1 MNETLLRMTDR
12 GLYCERGDFFVDPW
26 AGVDRAI
33 VTHAHGD
40 HACPFGSPGT
50 VSGSRSTVRPEQV
63 FEIAF
68 EGIARSTRHKSGV
81 AVRFPRILRWRDD
94 KRAAD
99 ADTLETLTALLRA
112 GG

>member
-1 MNETLLRMTDR
+1 MRT
-12 GLYCERGDFFVDPW
+12 
-26 AGVDRAI
+26 AI
-33 VTHAHGD
+33 THAPARVRISPRATAN
-40 HACPFGSPGT
+40 ACYERVSAWTRRFGSPAT